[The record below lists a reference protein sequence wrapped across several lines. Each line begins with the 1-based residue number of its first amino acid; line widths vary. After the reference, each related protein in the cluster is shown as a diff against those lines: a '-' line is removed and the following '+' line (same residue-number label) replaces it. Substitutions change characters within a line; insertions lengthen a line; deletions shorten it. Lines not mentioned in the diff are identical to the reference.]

1 MRIKNF
7 TICCSMLLALFCSI
21 SLFSEDKAIKKDKS
35 FIGTLLSSE
44 TEEKP
49 KSIKKQDSDWSLSSM
64 FGSLWDSA
72 FGDSV
77 ADMCKK
83 GKTRSEIKAEMKFQR
98 IKVTKSRRI
107 LKRKY
112 K

>member
-1 MRIKNF
+1 MRIMKF
-7 TICCSMLLALFCSI
+7 TICCSMLFLFCSI
-21 SLFSEDKAIKKDKS
+21 SLFAEDKAVKKDKS
-35 FIGTLLSSE
+35 FIGTLLSSD
-44 TEEKP
+44 TEEQP
-49 KSIKKQDSDWSLSSM
+49 KSVSKQDDDWSLSGM

-83 GKTRSEIKAEMKFQR
+83 GKTRSQIKAEMKYQR

>member
-1 MRIKNF
+1 MRINKF
-7 TICCSMLLALFCSI
+7 TICCSMLLVLFCSI
-21 SLFSEDKAIKKDKS
+21 SLFAEDKAVIKDKS
-35 FIGTLLSSE
+35 FIGKLISPVI
-44 TEEKP
+44 EEKP
-49 KSIKKQDSDWSLSSM
+49 DSLKKKDSDWSVTGM

-83 GKTRSEIKAEMKFQR
+83 GKTRSQIKAEMKFQR
-98 IKVTKSRRI
+98 IKITKSKRI
-107 LKRKY
+107 IKRKY